1 MLKAVRKDSGNVF
14 SSTAKIYHH
23 AKVPHRSHFII
34 DLENDILTSCIKSSD
49 WNGMK
54 GQSIINKT
62 MQMLVKNNLTDLFL
76 QLYLVTGKSKQKASR
91 WPLENSQIKR
101 NCN

>member
-1 MLKAVRKDSGNVF
+1 MLIAVRKDSRNVF

-54 GQSIINKT
+54 GASIINKT
-62 MQMLVKNNLTDLFL
+62 TQMLVKNNLTDLFL
-76 QLYLVTGKSKQKASR
+76 QLYLVT
-91 WPLENSQIKR
+91 ENQNKKPQDDL
-101 NCN
+101 